1 MLVAPQRTW
10 SHATEGTG
18 PVSGTLPA
26 RPSNRVSAACSA
38 GEEKSSDRKRSG
50 PILWKPAV

>member
-10 SHATEGTG
+10 SHATDGTG